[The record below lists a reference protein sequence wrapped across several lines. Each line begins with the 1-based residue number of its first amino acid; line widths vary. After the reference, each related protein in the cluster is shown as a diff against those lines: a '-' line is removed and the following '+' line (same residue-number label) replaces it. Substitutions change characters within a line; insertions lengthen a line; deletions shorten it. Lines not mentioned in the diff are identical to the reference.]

1 MWGLNVQLATL
12 STVVAAP
19 VIVRARLRRRGNVA
33 SPAGAGRLLAPAIT
47 TARGAGVSG
56 RVLCRADSAHYGHAF
71 VGTAWRHGV
80 WFSVTVR
87 MDPTGQGG
95 HRGHR

>member
-1 MWGLNVQLATL
+1 MTNIGSVVLAGGGT
-12 STVVAAP
+12 AAVTETSFHTDCTGTRTQAHRTP
-19 VIVRARLRRRGNVA
+19 GPSLTLRR
-33 SPAGAGRLLAPAIT
+33 
-47 TARGAGVSG
+47 G